1 MTTLAGTQRQAT
13 ISSWKAYPAEPDDW
27 YSPEEM
33 AKADEY
39 GKPLRKVLAV
49 GGVVGFAISVAVV
62 LLDVAPKLIESLGV
76 ANWVLGLVVGIAVVH
91 VTNSVAGL
99 PFGVWREL
107 IYDKRWGFSKQTTT
121 GFILDEVKS
130 LPLVLVLYLLLFGP
144 LFAVI
149 RSNDLWWLL
158 GWAVFAVVQVTI
170 GILFPIVVFPLFNK
184 YTPLEEGDLRDE
196 ILATARKADADI
208 TEVLVEDS
216 SKRDTRPNAYVAG
229 IGKVRR
235 VVLFDNMLRYPTPA
249 IVSVIAHEIGH
260 WKQRHILRTIP
271 MALVTTF
278 GTFAALGVL
287 MENDTI
293 LDLAG
298 VETPGDPGAL
308 PLFLLLFT
316 LLGKVTGLAAAWLT
330 RVHERQADLFAYELL
345 GSPAE
350 LKDFFHDISVEN
362 LMDLR
367 PSRARR
373 IKASHPP
380 MAERMA
386 MAEAWKATSTT
397 A

>member
-1 MTTLAGTQRQAT
+1 MATLAGTGTTSTT
-13 ISSWKAYPAEPDDW
+13 ITPWKAFPADPEDW
-27 YSPEEM
+27 YSAEEV
-33 AKADEY
+33 AKADAY
-39 GKPLRKVLAV
+39 GKPLRRVLAI
-49 GGVVGFAISVAVV
+49 GGAIGFSVTVAVV
-62 LLDVAPKLIESLGV
+62 LTHLAPNLIDSLGV
-76 ANWVLGLVVGIAVVH
+76 TNWILGLVVSIAVIH
-91 VTNSVAGL
+91 LTSTIAGL
-99 PFGVWREL
+99 PFGIWREL
-107 IYDKRWGFSKQTTT
+107 VYDKRWGFSKQTTK
-121 GFILDEVKS
+121 GFVVDELKS
-130 LPLVLVLYLLLFGP
+130 IPLVLVLYLLLFGP

-149 RSNDLWWLL
+149 RSVELWWLL

-184 YTPLEEGDLRDE
+184 YTPLEDGDLRTE
-196 ILATARKADADI
+196 ILDTARKAGADI

-260 WKQRHILRTIP
+260 WKLRHILRTIP
-271 MALVTTF
+271 MALATTF
-278 GTFAALGVL
+278 VTFAALGVL
-287 MENDTI
+287 MENETV

-298 VETPGDPGAL
+298 VDTPGDPGAL

-316 LLGKVTGLAAAWLT
+316 MLGKVTGLASAWMS
-330 RVHERQADLFAYELL
+330 RVHERQADLYAYELL
-345 GSPAE
+345 GSPTE

-367 PSRARR
+367 PSIARR
-373 IKASHPP
+373 LKASHPP

-386 MAEAWKATSTT
+386 MAEAWRG
-397 A
+397 

>member
-1 MTTLAGTQRQAT
+1 MSTT
-13 ISSWKAYPAEPDDW
+13 ISPWKAFPADPEDW
-27 YSPEEM
+27 YSAEEM
-33 AKADEY
+33 AKADAY
-39 GKPLRKVLAV
+39 GKPLRRVLAA
-49 GGVVGFAISVAVV
+49 GGAVGFLVTVAVV
-62 LLDVAPKLIESLGV
+62 LTHLAPNLIDSLGV
-76 ANWVLGLVVGIAVVH
+76 TNWVLGLVVSIAVIH
-91 VTNSVAGL
+91 VTSSLAGL
-99 PFGVWREL
+99 PFGIWREL
-107 IYDKRWGFSKQTTT
+107 VYDKKWGFSKQTTR
-121 GFILDEVKS
+121 GFIVDELKS
-130 LPLVLVLYLLLFGP
+130 IPLVLVLYLLLFGP

-149 RSNDLWWLL
+149 RSVDLWWLL

-184 YTPLEEGDLRDE
+184 YTPLEDGDLRSE
-196 ILATARKADADI
+196 ILDTARKAGADI

-260 WKQRHILRTIP
+260 WKLRHILRTIP
-271 MALVTTF
+271 MALATTF
-278 GTFAALGVL
+278 VTFAVIGVL
-287 MENDTI
+287 MENETV

-298 VETPGDPGAL
+298 VDTPGDPGAL

-316 LLGKVTGLAAAWLT
+316 LLGKVTGLASAWMS
-330 RVHERQADLFAYELL
+330 RVHERQADLYAYELL
-345 GSPAE
+345 GSPTE

-367 PSRARR
+367 PSVARR
-373 IKASHPP
+373 LKASHPP

-386 MAEAWKATSTT
+386 MAEAWRS
-397 A
+397 

>member
-1 MTTLAGTQRQAT
+1 MTTLAGTRT
-13 ISSWKAYPAEPDDW
+13 TSSITPWKAFPADPEDW
-27 YSPEEM
+27 YSAEEM
-33 AKADEY
+33 AKADAY
-39 GKPLRKVLAV
+39 GKPLRRVLAV
-49 GGVVGFAISVAVV
+49 AGAVGFAVTVVVV
-62 LLDVAPKLIESLGV
+62 LTHLAPNLIDSLGV
-76 ANWVLGLVVGIAVVH
+76 TNWILGLVVSIATIH
-91 VTNSVAGL
+91 VTSTLAGL
-99 PFGVWREL
+99 PFGIWREL
-107 IYDKRWGFSKQTTT
+107 VYDKTWGFSKQTTK
-121 GFILDEVKS
+121 GFVIDELKS
-130 LPLVLVLYLLLFGP
+130 IPLVLVLYLLLFGP

-149 RSNDLWWLL
+149 RGVELWWLL

-184 YTPLEEGDLRDE
+184 YTPLEDGDLRTE
-196 ILATARKADADI
+196 ILDTARQAGADI

-260 WKQRHILRTIP
+260 WKLRHILRTIP

-278 GTFAALGVL
+278 VTFAALGVL
-287 MENDTI
+287 MENETV

-298 VETPGDPGAL
+298 VEHPGDPGAL

-316 LLGKVTGLAAAWLT
+316 VLGKVTGLASAWMS
-330 RVHERQADLFAYELL
+330 RVHERQADLYAYELL
-345 GSPAE
+345 GSPSE

-367 PSRARR
+367 PSMLRR
-373 IKASHPP
+373 LKASHPP

-386 MAEAWKATSTT
+386 MAEAWRA
-397 A
+397 

>member
-1 MTTLAGTQRQAT
+1 MATLAGTRT
-13 ISSWKAYPAEPDDW
+13 TSSITPWKAFPADPEDW
-27 YSPEEM
+27 YSAEEM
-33 AKADEY
+33 AKADAY
-39 GKPLRKVLAV
+39 GKPLRRVLAV
-49 GGVVGFAISVAVV
+49 GGAIGFAVTVAVV
-62 LLDVAPKLIESLGV
+62 LTHLAPNLIESLGV
-76 ANWVLGLVVGIAVVH
+76 TNWILGLVVSIAVIH
-91 VTNSVAGL
+91 VTSTIAGL
-99 PFGVWREL
+99 PFGIWREL
-107 IYDKRWGFSKQTTT
+107 VYDKRWGFSKQTTK
-121 GFILDEVKS
+121 GFVVDELKS
-130 LPLVLVLYLLLFGP
+130 IPLVLVLYLLLFGP

-149 RSNDLWWLL
+149 RSVELWWLL

-184 YTPLEEGDLRDE
+184 YTPLEDGDLRTE
-196 ILATARKADADI
+196 ILDTARKAGADI

-260 WKQRHILRTIP
+260 WKLRHILRTIP

-278 GTFAALGVL
+278 VTFAALGVL
-287 MENDTI
+287 MENETV

-298 VETPGDPGAL
+298 VDTPGDPGAL

-316 LLGKVTGLAAAWLT
+316 MLGKVTGLASAWMS
-330 RVHERQADLFAYELL
+330 RVHERQADLYAYELL
-345 GSPAE
+345 GSPTE

-367 PSRARR
+367 PSIARR
-373 IKASHPP
+373 LKASHPP

-386 MAEAWKATSTT
+386 MAEAWRS
-397 A
+397 

>member
-1 MTTLAGTQRQAT
+1 MTNA
-13 ISSWKAYPAEPDDW
+13 ISPWRAFPADPEEW
-27 YSPEEM
+27 YSAEEM

-49 GGVVGFAISVAVV
+49 GAAIGFAVSVAVV
-62 LLDVAPKLIESLGV
+62 LSHLAPDVIDGLGV
-76 ANWVLGLVVGIAVVH
+76 ANWIVGLVVSIAAVQ
-91 VTNSVAGL
+91 VTASLAAL

-107 IYDKRWGFSKQTTT
+107 GYDKRWGFSKQTTK
-121 GFILDEVKS
+121 GFVLDEVKS
-130 LPLVLVLYLLLFGP
+130 IPLVLVLYLLLFGP

-149 RSNDLWWLL
+149 RSSDLWWVL
-158 GWAVFAVVQVTI
+158 GWVVFAAVQLSI
-170 GILFPIVVFPLFNK
+170 GILFPIVVFPLFNR
-184 YTPLEEGDLRDE
+184 YTPLEEGELRDE
-196 ILATARKADADI
+196 ILATARRAGADI

-260 WKQRHILRTIP
+260 WKLRHILRTIP

-278 GTFAALGVL
+278 AMFAVLGVL
-287 MENDTI
+287 MENRTV

-298 VETPGDPGAL
+298 VDSPGDPGAL

-316 LLGKVTGLAAAWLT
+316 LLGQATGLASAWLT
-330 RVHERQADLFAYELL
+330 RVHERQADLFAYSLL
-345 GSPAE
+345 GSPRE
-350 LKDFFHDISVEN
+350 LGDFFHDISVEN

-367 PSRARR
+367 PTLGRR
-373 IKASHPP
+373 LKASHPP

-386 MAEAWKATSTT
+386 MAEAWKADAPT

>member
-1 MTTLAGTQRQAT
+1 MAALAGTRTTST
-13 ISSWKAYPAEPDDW
+13 ITPWKAFPADPEDW
-27 YSPEEM
+27 YSAEEM
-33 AKADEY
+33 AKADAY
-39 GKPLRKVLAV
+39 GKPLRRVLAV
-49 GGVVGFAISVAVV
+49 GGAIGFAVTVAVV
-62 LLDVAPKLIESLGV
+62 LAHLAPNLIESLGV
-76 ANWVLGLVVGIAVVH
+76 TNWILGLVVSIAVIH
-91 VTNSVAGL
+91 VTSTVAGL
-99 PFGVWREL
+99 PFGIWREL
-107 IYDKRWGFSKQTTT
+107 VYDKRWGFSKQTTK
-121 GFILDEVKS
+121 GFVTDELKS
-130 LPLVLVLYLLLFGP
+130 IPLVLVLYLLLFGP

-149 RSNDLWWLL
+149 RNVELWWLL

-184 YTPLEEGDLRDE
+184 YTPLEDGDLRAE
-196 ILATARKADADI
+196 ILDTARKAGADI

-260 WKQRHILRTIP
+260 WKLRHILRTIP

-278 GTFAALGVL
+278 VTFAALGVL
-287 MENDTI
+287 MENETV

-298 VETPGDPGAL
+298 VDTPGEPGAL

-316 LLGKVTGLAAAWLT
+316 LLGKVTGLASAWMS
-330 RVHERQADLFAYELL
+330 RVHERQADLYAYELL
-345 GSPAE
+345 GSPTE

-367 PSRARR
+367 PTVARR
-373 IKASHPP
+373 LKASHPP

-386 MAEAWKATSTT
+386 MAEAWRG
-397 A
+397 